1 VNPET
6 GVVQQH
12 TPRLGASTAAPS
24 TVTGDGSARDH
35 TPDFIS
41 ADGYTHGMEIPSLVQ
56 ERLGEE
62 SIETAVS
69 LGSEDVVCFTPS
81 RTLLYRGEGLLSDEG
96 VDVFAH
102 DVERLDVS
110 EGRRKTEFVFEY
122 VDGKES
128 FTVPSDRTGD
138 VLEQVLAGVLG
149 AAGVTDPDEAVVGV
163 FRFSELT
170 LVVTDS
176 RLVKHIGAH
185 VWDADY
191 EEFPYD
197 AVTGLAFEEGSVATQ
212 VVLSTGG
219 HPERIKAP
227 SDQAPR
233 LRETLE
239 RALFSY
245 HGVDSLAALNEALG
259 EDDDERG
266 QDSGDGGGLAMNEG
280 ISPLVGD
287 DADDSSRRT
296 GGQSGGASGAGG
308 DEARAGDRSGG
319 VTDTGRSPGGTDRRD
334 TESES
339 STRPGS
345 ADAGGSTTHPE
356 GGQPRPAATGGVDPE
371 EFEELREQVE
381 LLAEAVQRQNE
392 VLEGHTE
399 TVDQLIEELRQGR

>member
-1 VNPET
+1 MVH
-6 GVVQQH
+6 G
-12 TPRLGASTAAPS
+12 APS
-24 TVTGDGSARDH
+24 CGSSGDH
-35 TPDFIS
+35 TPEFIS
-41 ADGYTHGMEIPSLVQ
+41 TDGYTHGMEIPSLVQ
-56 ERLGEE
+56 ECLDEE

-96 VDVFAH
+96 VDVLSH

-122 VDGKES
+122 ADGTDS
-128 FTVPSDRTGD
+128 FAVPSDRTD
-138 VLEQVLAGVLG
+138 AVLERVLAGVLG
-149 AAGVTDPDEAVVGV
+149 ASGVTDADEAVAGV

-170 LVVTDS
+170 LVITDN

-197 AVTGLAFEEGSVATQ
+197 AVTGLDFEEGSVATQ

-239 RALFSY
+239 RALFSS

-259 EDDDERG
+259 NDEAEDQG
-266 QDSGDGGGLAMNEG
+266 SGDSGGLAMNEG

-287 DADDSSRRT
+287 DTDDGSD
-296 GGQSGGASGAGG
+296 GAGQSASGRSGG
-308 DEARAGDRSGG
+308 DRARAGDRDAGTSDTSRPLSDTDRADTASASSAESGAADANRADTP
-319 VTDTGRSPGGTDRRD
+319 TDTAQAQP
-334 TESES
+334 
-339 STRPGS
+339 TRT
-345 ADAGGSTTHPE
+345 A
-356 GGQPRPAATGGVDPE
+356 GVDPE
-371 EFEELREQVE
+371 KFEELQEQVE
-381 LLAEAVQRQNE
+381 LLTKAVKRQNE
-392 VLEGHTE
+392 ILEGHTE